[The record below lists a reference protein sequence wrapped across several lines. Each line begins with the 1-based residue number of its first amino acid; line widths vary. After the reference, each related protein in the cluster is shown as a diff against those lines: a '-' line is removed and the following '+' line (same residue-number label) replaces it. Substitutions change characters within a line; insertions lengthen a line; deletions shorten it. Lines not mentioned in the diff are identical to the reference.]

1 MQSAS
6 SMRLAAFLA
15 IQLNTFKVTRVT
27 PALTQQAPP
36 LTVSSEKMLT
46 QLSVQLHRQFH

>member
-6 SMRLAAFLA
+6 LMQLVAFLA
-15 IQLNTFKVTRVT
+15 SQLNMFRVTRVT

-46 QLSVQLHRQFH
+46 QLSVQLRLQ